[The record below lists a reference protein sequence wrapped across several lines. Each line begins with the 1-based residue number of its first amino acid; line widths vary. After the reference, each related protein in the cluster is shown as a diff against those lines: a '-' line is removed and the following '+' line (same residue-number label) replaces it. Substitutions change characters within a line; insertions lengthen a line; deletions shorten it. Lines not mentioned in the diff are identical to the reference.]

1 MKPKNLLIIMVD
13 ELAASAVGC
22 YGNPVVKTPN
32 IDQLANRG
40 VTFTNCYATSPICVP
55 ARAAFATGRYPH
67 ETGYWDNVFAYDGKV
82 KSWGHVLQ
90 EHGHRATSIGKLHYV
105 DGSCSSGFDEQINP
119 MHLFGGG
126 DIFGLEREDP
136 PSRPQ
141 SATLAAEVAAGDS
154 GYTRYDKDI
163 TRLTEEWFANRL
175 NDQGDK
181 PWVLFTSY
189 IAPHFPLT
197 VPQKYLDLYDDD
209 DFELLGKSL
218 NDEGPLR
225 EWWSL
230 FRGGYNFDDYFND
243 DNERRRALKHYYA
256 LCSFADENVGRV
268 VAALE
273 ASEAARDTAILFM
286 ADHGDNMGAR
296 GLWGK
301 STMYEESANVPMI
314 LVDPQ
319 LEAAS
324 ICKTPVSTIDVFPT
338 VLDAVGI
345 SPEMPSG
352 RPGSLS
358 LFDVASSPFD
368 DQRLVF
374 SEYHAS
380 CAPTGLF
387 MLRKGAYKFIHY
399 TGAGSELYD
408 LESDP
413 EETRDLSAVPAY
425 GDLLK
430 QFEADLRDIVSP
442 EEVDRRAKLAQ
453 RKRLAELGGMATIV
467 NQGGVPHTPAPG
479 EEPEF
484 IGT

>member
-1 MKPKNLLIIMVD
+1 MVD
-13 ELAASAVGC
+13 EMAASAVGC
-22 YGNPVVKTPN
+22 YGHPVVKTPN
-32 IDQLANRG
+32 IDRLASRG
-40 VTFTNCYATSPICVP
+40 VAFTNCYATSPICVP
-55 ARAAFATGRYPH
+55 VRAAFATGRYPH

-90 EHGHRATSIGKLHYV
+90 EHGSRSTSIGKLHYI
-105 DGSCSSGFDEQINP
+105 DDECSSGFDEQINP

-136 PSRPQ
+136 PNRPQ
-141 SATLAAEVAAGDS
+141 SETLAAEVAVGDS
-154 GYTRYDKDI
+154 GYTRYDKEI
-163 TRLTEEWFANRL
+163 TRLTEEWFVTRL

-197 VPQKYLDLYDDD
+197 VPQKYLDLYGDADI
-209 DFELLGKSL
+209 ELLGKDL
-218 NDEGPLR
+218 KDDGALR
-225 EWWSL
+225 QWWAL
-230 FRGGYNFDDYFND
+230 FRGGYNFDDYFKD
-243 DNERRRALKHYYA
+243 DDERRRALKHYYA

-273 ASEAARDTAILFM
+273 ASEAANDTAILFM

-314 LVDPQ
+314 LVDPG
-319 LEAAS
+319 LDAGS
-324 ICKTPVSTIDVFPT
+324 VCKTPVSTIDVFPT
-338 VLDAVGI
+338 VLDAAGI
-345 SPEMPSG
+345 SSDKVDCALHG
-352 RPGSLS
+352 QS
-358 LFDVASSPFD
+358 LFCLAAKPYD

-408 LESDP
+408 LDNDP
-413 EETRDLSAVPAY
+413 QETRDLSADPAY
-425 GDLLK
+425 ATTLK
-430 QFEADLRDIVSP
+430 RFEAELREIVSP
-442 EEVDRRAKLAQ
+442 EEADHRAKADQ
-453 RKRLAELGGMATIV
+453 RKRLAELGGMETIV

-479 EEPEF
+479 EEPHF
-484 IGT
+484 IGS